1 MLIFYFDGKVLRM
14 HKLLIIVFFF
24 SVSACDGVSQQVYS
38 SSDSPNSVPVFV
50 NNKNDNESPIISG
63 PNGTIITNEGSLTVT
78 TVSALDPNHDVPLN
92 YKLEGNGTSSS
103 DYTSFDI
110 SSTGVITYKTAP
122 VYITK
127 NAYSFTVA
135 VSDQFTSTKKDVSVV
150 VKIPDFEWKTTT
162 PASQGLDATK
172 LQAVVDYIFEDTWN
186 TQGLIV
192 IKDGKIVYEK
202 YEGISDLS
210 IAGHQ
215 RVFNAANSSA
225 GDGWGTGWDTAKY
238 QTVFGTRD
246 QNSIGISHSGAKTI
260 LGTLIGIAID
270 KGSINSVNDKISTYI
285 TSWAGTVK
293 SEITIEDVLTM
304 RSGLYHQPDEAGLLG
319 EMSLLY
325 KPDELAVSLARG
337 LNPSP
342 PANKWDYSGMAD
354 SLILGEVLELTT
366 GKTVIEYA
374 RDNLLNQIGITNFD
388 WWRDEAGNVLVWGN
402 FESTLR
408 DYAKFGLLWAK
419 DTGLDA
425 VYGENVI
432 GNGKWNGEQIV
443 SASWLEASAINR
455 VATTFGN
462 SGGDHVGYGYH
473 MYNASKLIDATT
485 DPDTELS
492 VAVYTAKGFNDNSI
506 WWIPEHNLI
515 VARHGLYAPIVNT
528 GNEKIITGDIS
539 GVPGTANKDT
549 ANYWL
554 SLSNMNLVL
563 MSRVGSQYG
572 PWNANWSY
580 KIMDD
585 EKMIK
590 DIIGAID

>member
-1 MLIFYFDGKVLRM
+1 MRFMKKTMAMSLHRSLCPFGWCFILLSIVLTAGCGGGGSANQTTPTGSEQNSAPVISG
-14 HKLLIIVFFF
+14 LPSSIAVNENQTAVLT
-24 SVSACDGVSQQVYS
+24 VSATDADGNSISYGVSGTDTS
-38 SSDSPNSVPVFV
+38 SFEISLTGVLTFKTAPFYAVKNSFSINIDVTDSLLMTSEP
-50 NNKNDNESPIISG
+50 
-63 PNGTIITNEGSLTVT
+63 LTVT
-78 TVSALDPNHDVPLN
+78 INIPPFAW
-92 YKLEGNGTSSS
+92 
-103 DYTSFDI
+103 
-110 SSTGVITYKTAP
+110 KTA
-122 VYITK
+122 
-127 NAYSFTVA
+127 
-135 VSDQFTSTKKDVSVV
+135 
-150 VKIPDFEWKTTT
+150 T

-172 LQAVVDYIFEDTWN
+172 LQAAVDYVFEDTWN
-186 TQGLIV
+186 TQGLII
-192 IKDGKIVYEK
+192 IKNGKIVYEN

-215 RVFNAANSSA
+215 RVFNLANSSA

-408 DYAKFGLLWAK
+408 DYVKFGLLWAK

-462 SGGDHVGYGYH
+462 SGGDHFGYGYH

-492 VAVYTAKGFNDNSI
+492 VTAYVAKGFNDNSI

-590 DIIGAID
+590 DIIEAIE

>member
-1 MLIFYFDGKVLRM
+1 MILISCGGGGGGG
-14 HKLLIIVFFF
+14 
-24 SVSACDGVSQQVYS
+24 SANQTTPTGTEH
-38 SSDSPNSVPVFV
+38 NSAPV
-50 NNKNDNESPIISG
+50 ISG
-63 PNGTIITNEGSLTVT
+63 LPSTIAVGENQTAVLTVT
-78 TVSALDPNHDVPLN
+78 ATDLNGHSIGYAVS
-92 YKLEGNGTSSS
+92 GT
-103 DYTSFDI
+103 DAASFEI
-110 SSTGVITYKTAP
+110 STTGVLTFKTAP
-122 VYITK
+122 LYLTK
-127 NAYSFTVA
+127 NSFSINIEATDSLLTASEPLTV
-135 VSDQFTSTKKDVSVV
+135 TIN
-150 VKIPDFEWKTTT
+150 IPPFAWKTAT
-162 PASQGLDATK
+162 PASQGFDATK
-172 LQAVVDYIFEDTWN
+172 LQTAVDYVFEDTWS
-186 TQGLIV
+186 TQGLII
-192 IKDGKIVYEK
+192 IKNGKIIYEN
-202 YEGISDLS
+202 YEGISDLA

-215 RVFNAANSSA
+215 RVFNPANSSA

-285 TSWAGTVK
+285 TSWAGTAK

-337 LNPSP
+337 LNESP
-342 PANKWDYSGMAD
+342 PANKWLYSGMAD
-354 SLILGEVLELTT
+354 SLILGEILELTT

-374 RDNLLNQIGITNFD
+374 KDNLLDEMGITNFD

-408 DYAKFGLLWAK
+408 DYAKFGLLWSK
-419 DTGLDA
+419 DTGLEA
-425 VYGENVI
+425 TYGTDIV

-443 SASWLEASAINR
+443 SASWLEASAISR
-455 VATTFGN
+455 ATTTFGN
-462 SGGDHVGYGYH
+462 GDADYIGYGYH
-473 MYNASKLIDATT
+473 MYNQSKLVDDTT

-492 VAVYTAKGFNDNSI
+492 VTVYAAKGGNDNSI

-528 GNEKIITGDIS
+528 GTEKIITGDIS
-539 GVPGTANKDT
+539 GVPGTTNKDT
-549 ANYWL
+549 SNYWL
-554 SLSNMNLVL
+554 SLANYTLVL

-580 KIMDD
+580 VVMDD
-585 EKMIK
+585 EKMLQG
-590 DIIGAID
+590 IIGAID

>member
-1 MLIFYFDGKVLRM
+1 MQ
-14 HKLLIIVFFF
+14 KLLLIVMAINIAACGGGGEKSGVANNLLNSFPVIANNINDNDAPII
-24 SVSACDGVSQQVYS
+24 A
-38 SSDSPNSVPVFV
+38 SPN
-50 NNKNDNESPIISG
+50 E
-63 PNGTIITNEGSLTVT
+63 TIVTNEGSLAVT
-78 TVSALDPNHDVPLN
+78 TVSALDPNHDVALN

-103 DYTSFDI
+103 DYTLFDI

-127 NAYSFTVA
+127 NAYSFAVV
-135 VSDQFTSTKKDVSVV
+135 VSDQFTSTKKDINVV
-150 VKIPDFEWKTTT
+150 VKIPDFEWKTAT

-270 KGSINSVNDKISTYI
+270 KGSINSVNDKVSTYI

-337 LNPSP
+337 LNESP
-342 PANKWDYSGMAD
+342 PANKWLYSGMAD

-419 DTGLDA
+419 DTGLELT
-425 VYGENVI
+425 YGADVI

-443 SASWLEASAINR
+443 SASWLEASAIKR

-462 SGGDHVGYGYH
+462 SGGGHIGYGYH

-485 DPDTELS
+485 APTTELS
-492 VAVYTAKGFNDNSI
+492 VTVYSAKGFNDNSI

-549 ANYWL
+549 SNYWL
-554 SLSNMNLVL
+554 SLSNGNLVL

-580 KIMDD
+580 AFMDD

-590 DIIGAID
+590 DIIGAIN